1 MGDAYL
7 YRGCCARF
15 SYGDAAVSGQITPSL
30 LGNTLVSAR
39 LVPLVEGTKLG
50 GFTELKVGVGTR
62 LSDGLPAEVN
72 GDGPGGGN
80 GGRTPG
86 GL

>member
-1 MGDAYL
+1 MGCGL
-7 YRGCCARF
+7 T
-15 SYGDAAVSGQITPSL
+15 GDAAVSGQITPSL

-39 LVPLVEGTKLG
+39 PEPLVEGTKLG
-50 GFTELKVGVGTR
+50 GFTELGVDTR
-62 LSDGLPAEVN
+62 PSGALPAEVN

-86 GL
+86 GLWSSA